1 MWQINSEAN
10 FQNSQQYLSNV
21 SAQLSTK
28 NAQIQKWYKSFYI
41 ESVEKCFLHSIKI
54 LMTDQMTKTS
64 NGTQNPSLRAM
75 DSAISQLDIST
86 YQH

>member
-10 FQNSQQYLSNV
+10 FQKSKFSVMSQHS
-21 SAQLSTK
+21 SALK